1 MTTSTLSS
9 VQCRPRYATP
19 RTEARPTLGDGVAQV
34 AERMG
39 HPLMP
44 WQRQVVDT
52 ALEVDPV
59 TGRRVYREILVTVP
73 RQAGKST
80 LLGALLTHRCITEPG
95 AKVVYTAQTRLDARR
110 KWEEDHLA
118 TLLHSPFAAQFTPRM
133 QNGQEAIRWK
143 NGSVWSI
150 TSTTEKAA
158 HGMTLTDAFIDE
170 AFSQEDN
177 RLEQAFK
184 PAMATKPDAQLWIVS
199 TAGTPKSHY
208 LNAKIDAGRQAVKD
222 GITSGVA
229 YFEWSADPDDD
240 LDDPKTWWTFHPAL
254 GHTINEEVI
263 AADKVSMDPMEW
275 RRAYANIRTDHEQH
289 IQVLDPDKWLACFD
303 ADSAPLDPVT
313 IAVDVSPARAS
324 ATVAVAGARAD
335 GMVHTEVVDYR
346 TGLSWVVPRVVQ
358 LVAEWGPAMVVV
370 DPAGPAG
377 SLIPEL
383 AEHNIT
389 ARVVRARDVGQACG
403 AFYDLVDQGRLR
415 HLGQPPLEAAV
426 AGAKRRPIGD
436 LWAWHRKDVTV
447 DITPLVAVTLA
458 AWGWQ
463 QSKIAD
469 PDAEVPDLW

>member
-1 MTTSTLSS
+1 M
-9 VQCRPRYATP
+9 
-19 RTEARPTLGDGVAQV
+19 GDGVARV

-52 ALEVDPV
+52 ALELDPV
-59 TGRRVYREILVTVP
+59 TGRRMYREILVTVP

-80 LLGALLTHRCITEPG
+80 LLGALLTHRCLTEPG
-95 AKVVYTAQTRLDARR
+95 SKVVYTAQTRLDARR

-118 TLLHSPFAAQFTPRM
+118 TLMRSPLSHQFTPRM

-208 LNAKIDAGRQAVKD
+208 LNAKVDAGRQAVTD
-222 GITSGVA
+222 GVTSGVA
-229 YFEWSADPDDD
+229 YFEWSADPDAD
-240 LDDPKTWWTFHPAL
+240 LDDRQTWWTFHPAL
-254 GHTINEEVI
+254 GHTITEDVI
-263 AADKVSMDPMEW
+263 AADKVSMNPMEW
-275 RRAYANIRTDHEQH
+275 RRAYANIRTDADQH
-289 IQVLDPDKWLACFD
+289 IQVLDAERWASCVDVE
-303 ADSAPLDPVT
+303 SQPLDPV
-313 IAVDVSPARAS
+313 AVSVDVSPTRAS
-324 ATVAVAGARAD
+324 ASVAVAGARVD
-335 GMVHTEVVDYR
+335 GMVHTEIIEHR
-346 TGLSWVVPRVVQ
+346 PGLAWVVKRIVDLCATWQPS
-358 LVAEWGPAMVVV
+358 MVVI

-383 AEHNIT
+383 AEHGIDV
-389 ARVVRARDVGQACG
+389 RIVRARDLGQACG
-403 AFYDLVDQGRLR
+403 MFYDLVEQGRLR
-415 HLGQPPLEAAV
+415 HLGQVPLELAV
-426 AGAKRRPIGD
+426 AGAKRRPVGD
-436 LWAWHRKDVTV
+436 MWAWHRKDVTV
-447 DITPLVAVTLA
+447 DITPLVASTLA
-458 AWGWQ
+458 VWGWQ
-463 QSKIAD
+463 QSRISE
-469 PDAEVPDLW
+469 PDSEVPDLW